1 LKKNFF
7 LVFGILV
14 LFYLNGCSSTYIFSH
29 HPQLSERYY
38 LIKVKKAL
46 KKAEKNP
53 TNSEYLFQAQKLLTQ
68 YGYAFQLE
76 EAERY
81 LYKNIF
87 LSKKAYENASK
98 SFIKAVE
105 YGKNNLRIFY
115 PEIDKWL
122 LNPKNKKIIF
132 NPKHV
137 AYLYWTAAS
146 IGGLIKSSKGAPE
159 TIVLFPQI
167 GFLLKQALEINPAW
181 DNGAIFTAL
190 ISYSMSEY
198 PLTDEKKK
206 NVKTYFDEVIKYSE
220 GKSAAPY
227 VTYAESVS
235 VKAQDREEF
244 IYLLNQALVI
254 SYTEND
260 ELNLENHISQIRAKW
275 LLSRIDELFY

>member
-1 LKKNFF
+1 MKKKKF
-7 LVFGILV
+7 LVCGILV

-29 HPQLSERYY
+29 HPQLSEQYY

-81 LYKNIF
+81 LYKNIS

-98 SFIKAVE
+98 SFVKAVE
-105 YGKNNLRIFY
+105 FGKENLRISY

-122 LNPKNKKIIF
+122 LNPENKKFIF
-132 NPKHV
+132 NTEHV
-137 AYLYWTAAS
+137 ANLYWTAAS
-146 IGGLIKSSKGAPE
+146 IGGLIKSSKGSPE

-181 DNGAIFTAL
+181 DNGTIYTAL
-190 ISYSMSEY
+190 ISYTMSEY

-220 GKSAAPY
+220 GTSAAPY

-235 VKAQDREEF
+235 VKNQDREEF

-260 ELNLENHISQIRAKW
+260 ELNFENHISQSRAKW

>member
-1 LKKNFF
+1 MKKRNF
-7 LVFGILV
+7 LVFGVLV
-14 LFYLNGCSSTYIFSH
+14 LFFLNGCSSTYIFSH
-29 HPQLSERYY
+29 LPRVSEKYY

-53 TNSEYLFQAQKLLTQ
+53 ANSEYLFQAQKLLTQ

-76 EAERY
+76 KAERY
-81 LYKNIF
+81 LHKNIS
-87 LSKKAYENASK
+87 LSKNAYEHASK
-98 SFIKAVE
+98 SFVKAVK
-105 YGKNNLRIFY
+105 YGKDNLRIFY

-132 NPKHV
+132 NPDHV
-137 AYLYWTAAS
+137 ANLYWTAAS

-181 DNGAIFTAL
+181 HNGTIYTAL
-190 ISYSMSEY
+190 ISYTMSEY

-220 GKSAAPY
+220 GNSAAPY

-235 VKAQDREEF
+235 VKTQNREEF